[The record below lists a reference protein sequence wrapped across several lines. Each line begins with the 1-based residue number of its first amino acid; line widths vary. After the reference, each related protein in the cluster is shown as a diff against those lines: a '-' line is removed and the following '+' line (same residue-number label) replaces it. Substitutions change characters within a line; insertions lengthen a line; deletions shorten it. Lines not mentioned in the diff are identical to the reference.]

1 MRERNAMQAAYAR
14 AKGKRYAETFRCPG
28 GALCLDFCN
37 SGQGIRGS
45 RQEEWIPTFADLVDW
60 LEAAEAL
67 TKSQALRLRTGG
79 AEAPQAAQ
87 QLFER
92 AIAFREALAR
102 VLLARTE
109 GRAPANEDLR
119 LIDAEY
125 ARTAPFARLSA
136 TDDGF
141 AWTLDSSAAELDAAL
156 RQFDLLLAV
165 PGRNEELQPPL
176 VRDGELR
183 QPHEGAPPPCP
194 AAAQRLTSATAQ
206 PGCGWLRPTEG
217 SRRPCRDSPGSP
229 CSRRLRKSR

>member
-1 MRERNAMQAAYAR
+1 MRERNAMQVAYER
-14 AKGKRYAETFRCPG
+14 TKGKRYAETFRCPG
-28 GALCLDFCN
+28 GILCLDFCN

-45 RQEEWIPTFADLVDW
+45 QEEWIPTYADLVDW
-60 LEAAEAL
+60 LEAAGAL
-67 TKSQALRLRTGG
+67 TESQALRLRASAT
-79 AEAPQAAQ
+79 EAPQAAQ

-156 RQFDLLLAV
+156 R
-165 PGRNEELQPPL
+165 PL
-176 VRDGELR
+176 VESAVSL
-183 QPHEGAPPPCP
+183 
-194 AAAQRLTSATAQ
+194 LTSERLARLRR
-206 PGCGWLRPTEG
+206 CGNSTCYWLFLDETKN
-217 SRRPCRDSPGSP
+217 
-229 CSRRLRKSR
+229 CSRRWCEMASCGNLMKVRRHRARQQRSV